1 MKKDRFIR
9 NIIVSLLFAVVLLFG
24 ILPRITGVSFDAYLK
39 NIRAGSYRLEENEYA
54 AIIIGS
60 EPEGIAAAVAC
71 ARTGLKTLLITEDKD
86 LVSYIG
92 HSMIVEMKPDEGVIN
107 GKKTVLNKGIYEEI
121 FGELKVG
128 FSTKD
133 YLDSVASLVKKE
145 KTLTIFYET
154 TVKEAVVDG
163 QTVEGIRVLRQGKEE
178 YYTSSVFIDA
188 TRDGDLLML
197 CQVPYTLGSEDLNLD
212 GVYMPLEFNFMIS
225 GVKWE
230 EMSKI
235 QKTSDFADEFTL
247 HLMGYERV
255 NKRSKL
261 VSPSFVKQSD
271 DTFIIT
277 GLRQWGVDV
286 NDPEDVQ
293 KAYDDAL
300 YEAFMLTAYMKSIF
314 IPFENC
320 TFKTAPDALFIP
332 EYRHF
337 EGRYTLTVSD
347 ILENT
352 NFKDKIALAS
362 MPIDGGK
369 FVDQGFDYIVGNPNV
384 YSIPLGSII
393 PVNLTNVLMPGPKA
407 SYKSLAASSAGSIP
421 VSITVGESAG
431 LIGAYCFLNEK
442 KPSELLDATD
452 EVIRD
457 YVSFLKRGGI
467 YLEEFSEKMMIGKS
481 GEALE
486 SHWAYPYILDLAE
499 YGLIAAGT
507 DNDFRLDSEASCDVM
522 AVLMKNTIV
531 KIAPDAYSLN
541 MDTRLRAYE
550 IKTPLTG
557 EKACAILLDALN
569 QPYEDQMAYQTAKG
583 KGLIPEA
590 VVEKLNQSGGVTM
603 DMVYCLT
610 IEAARKLAAQ

>member
-9 NIIVSLLFAVVLLFG
+9 NIIVALIFAVVLLFG

-39 NIRAGSYRLEENEYA
+39 NIRTGSFSFEENEYA

-92 HSMIVEMKPDEGVIN
+92 HSMIVEMKPDEGIIN

-121 FGELKVG
+121 FGGLKVG
-128 FSTKD
+128 FSTED
-133 YLDSVASLVKKE
+133 YLNSVTGLVKRE
-145 KTLTIFYET
+145 KTLTILYET
-154 TVKEAVVDG
+154 TVKEASVEG
-163 QTVEGIRVLRQGKEE
+163 QTVKGIRVSRQGKEE
-178 YYTSSVFIDA
+178 YYSASVFIDA
-188 TRDGDLLML
+188 TRDGSLLML
-197 CQVPYTLGSEDLNLD
+197 CQVPYKLGSEDLNLD

-235 QKTSDFADEFTL
+235 QKTSDFAEEFEK

-255 NKRSKL
+255 NNRTKL

-286 NDPEDVQ
+286 NDPDDVK

-320 TFKTAPDALFIP
+320 TFKTAPDTLFIP

-362 MPIDGGK
+362 MPVDGGK
-369 FVDQGFDYIVGNPNV
+369 FVDQGFDYVVGNPNV
-384 YSIPLGSII
+384 YAIPLGSII

-431 LIGAYCFLNEK
+431 LTGAYCFLNEK
-442 KPSELLDATD
+442 KPSELLDASD
-452 EVIRD
+452 EVIGNF
-457 YVSFLKRGGI
+457 VGFLKRGGI
-467 YLEEFSEKMMIGKS
+467 YLEEFSEKIMIGKS
-481 GEALE
+481 EEALE
-486 SHWAYPYILDLAE
+486 NHWCYPYILELTE
-499 YGLIAAGT
+499 YGLISGGNN
-507 DNDFRLDSEASCDVM
+507 NDFRLDSEASCDVM
-522 AVLMKNTIV
+522 AVLMKNAIV

-541 MDTRLRAYE
+541 MDTRLRAHE
-550 IKTPLTG
+550 NNTLLTV

-569 QPYEDQMAYQTAKG
+569 QPYEEQMAYQTAKS

-590 VVEKLNQSGGVTM
+590 VVDRFLQGSGVTM

-610 IEAARKLAAQ
+610 IETARRLAD